1 MSPDDPTPLTRWG
14 KRLGVLIAARTA
26 ARAATQRKSVPPGA
40 GGTQSDATRPGRAVS
55 DVDPSRRTVP
65 ASPRAETLVA
75 LLLLLAAGFAFA
87 FTVVY
92 IVLSGDTQ
100 LLGIA
105 MGVALC
111 LLAAACI
118 VAGKFVVPQET
129 AVEERGPLLEEEQTE
144 EVVEMIEEGGQG
156 ISRRAL
162 LVGAGGV
169 AGAAVVTAAVTPLAS
184 LGPTPH
190 DLHETPWARGV
201 RLVDD
206 EARPYLANEIQIGT
220 FYTAL
225 PENADPEAFGAGLLV
240 VRLPAEFL
248 HLPAARRGWAPYGIL
263 AYSKICPH
271 AGCAISL
278 YRYPTYAPTSQ
289 VPAFTCPCH
298 YSTFLPGEGGR
309 LIFGPAGRAL
319 PQLPLM
325 IDSHGYLRAAGP
337 FHEDI
342 GPSWWGVH
350 RSES

>member
-1 MSPDDPTPLTRWG
+1 MSPEDQSPVTRG
-14 KRLGVLIAARTA
+14 AKFIGVLVALRAA
-26 ARAATQRKSVPPGA
+26 ARAVR
-40 GGTQSDATRPGRAVS
+40 GRAPGSPPPAPES

-65 ASPRAETLVA
+65 ANPRMEALVGVLLVA
-75 LLLLLAAGFAFA
+75 AAAFGFA
-87 FTVVY
+87 FTVIY
-92 IVLSGDTQ
+92 IVASANTQ

-105 MGVALC
+105 MGGALC
-111 LLAAACI
+111 LLAVACI

-129 AVEERGPLLEEEQTE
+129 HVEERGPLLDEEQTE
-144 EVVEMIEEGGQG
+144 EVVTMVGEGGEG

-169 AGAAVVTAAVTPLAS
+169 AGVAVLTASAAPLAS
-184 LGPTPH
+184 LGPTLNP
-190 DLHETPWARGV
+190 LHQTPWARGV

-206 EARPYLANEIQIGT
+206 QGRPFRAGDIHIGT

-225 PENADPEAFGAGLLV
+225 PEGKDPESFGAGVLV
-240 VRLPAEFL
+240 VRLPAEFIQ
-248 HLPAARRGWAPYGIL
+248 LPAARRDWAPDGIL

-309 LIFGPAGRAL
+309 LVFGPAGRAL
-319 PQLPLM
+319 PQLPLAV
-325 IDSHGYLRAAGP
+325 DGDGHLRAAAG

-350 RSES
+350 RAQS

>member
-1 MSPDDPTPLTRWG
+1 MSPDDPTPVTRFA
-14 KRLGVLIAARTA
+14 KVIGVVVALRTAVRAARG
-26 ARAATQRKSVPPGA
+26 RKPEPPPPA
-40 GGTQSDATRPGRAVS
+40 PESEI
-55 DVDPSRRTVP
+55 DPSERTVP
-65 ASPRAETLVA
+65 SNPRAETLVG

-87 FTVVY
+87 FTVIY
-92 IVLSGDTQ
+92 IVLSGNTQ

-105 MGVALC
+105 LGGALC
-111 LLAAACI
+111 LLAAAAI
-118 VAGKFVVPQET
+118 IAGKFVVPQET
-129 AVEERGPLLEEEQTE
+129 HVEERDPLLDEEQTE
-144 EVVEMIEEGGQG
+144 EVVTIIEEGGQG

-162 LVGAGGV
+162 LAGAGGV
-169 AGAAVVTAAVTPLAS
+169 AGAAVVTAAATPLAS
-184 LGPTPH
+184 LGPTLNP
-190 DLHETPWARGV
+190 LHRTPWARGT

-206 EARPYLANEIQIGT
+206 QGRPYRADDIHLGT

-225 PENADPEAFGAGLLV
+225 PEHGDTESFGAGVLV
-240 VRLPAEFL
+240 VRLPANYI
-248 HLPAARRGWAPYGIL
+248 HLPAARHDWAPEGIL

-309 LIFGPAGRAL
+309 LVFGPAGRAL

-325 IDSHGYLRAAGP
+325 IDSGGYVRAAAG

-350 RSES
+350 RNQS

>member
-1 MSPDDPTPLTRWG
+1 LSPDDPSPVTRWA
-14 KRLGVLIAARTA
+14 KLLGGMIA
-26 ARAATQRKSVPPGA
+26 ARAALRAARSRRVPRPPTGV
-40 GGTQSDATRPGRAVS
+40 GGTGSE
-55 DVDPSRRTVP
+55 VDPSERTVP
-65 ASPRAETLVA
+65 SNRRAETLVA
-75 LLLLLAAGFAFA
+75 ALLALAALFALA
-87 FTVVY
+87 FTVLY

-105 MGVALC
+105 MGGALC
-111 LLAAACI
+111 LLAVAAI

-129 AVEERGPLLEEEQTE
+129 HVEERDPLLDEEQTE
-144 EVVEMIEEGGQG
+144 EVVRIIEAGGEGV
-156 ISRRAL
+156 SRRAL
-162 LVGAGGV
+162 LAGAGGV
-169 AGAAVVTAAVTPLAS
+169 AGAALLTAAATPLAS
-184 LGPTPH
+184 LGPTLGP
-190 DLHETPWARGV
+190 LHHTPWARGV

-206 EARPYLANEIQIGT
+206 EARPYRADEIQLGA

-225 PENADPEAFGAGLLV
+225 PEHGDPEAFGSGLLV
-240 VRLPAEFL
+240 VRLPGEFI
-248 HLPAARRGWAPYGIL
+248 HLPDARREWAPDGIL

-289 VPAFTCPCH
+289 QPAFTCPCH

-309 LIFGPAGRAL
+309 LVFGPAGRAL

-325 IDSHGYLRAAGP
+325 VDSQGYLRAAAG

-350 RSES
+350 RAQS

>member
-1 MSPDDPTPLTRWG
+1 MSWLA
-14 KRLGVLIAARTA
+14 KLLGLLVA
-26 ARAATQRKSVPPGA
+26 ARAALRAATSRQPP
-40 GGTQSDATRPGRAVS
+40 PAVETEP
-55 DVDPSRRTVP
+55 DVDPRKRVVP
-65 ASPRAETLVA
+65 SNRRAEGFVA
-75 LLLLLAAGFAFA
+75 LLLLLAAVFGFA
-87 FTVVY
+87 FTVLY

-100 LLGIA
+100 LLGAA
-105 MGVALC
+105 MGGALL

-129 AVEERGPLLEEEQTE
+129 AVEERGPLLEEKKTQ
-144 EVVEMIEEGGQG
+144 EVIELIEVGGDG
-156 ISRRAL
+156 ISRRKML
-162 LVGAGGV
+162 IGAGGV
-169 AGAAVVTAAVTPLAS
+169 AGAALLTAAATPLAS
-184 LGPTPH
+184 LGPTLSA
-190 DLHETPWARGV
+190 LHQTPWARGV

-206 EARPYLANEIQIGT
+206 EGRPYLADEIQIGG

-225 PENADPEAFGAGLLV
+225 PEGKDAESFGAGLLV
-240 VRLPAEFL
+240 VRLPAEFI
-248 HLPAARRGWAPYGIL
+248 HLPPARRDWAPNGIL

-289 VPAFTCPCH
+289 QPAFTCPCH

-309 LIFGPAGRAL
+309 LVFGPAGRAL

-325 IDSHGYLRAAGP
+325 VDARGYLRAAAG

-350 RSES
+350 RFES

>member
-1 MSPDDPTPLTRWG
+1 MTPDDHRPASRLA
-14 KRLGVLIAARTA
+14 KALGVLVA
-26 ARAATQRKSVPPGA
+26 ARAALRTLRTGRVPPPPPPA
-40 GGTQSDATRPGRAVS
+40 SES
-55 DVDPSRRTVP
+55 EIDPSKRTVP
-65 ASPRAETLVA
+65 ANRRAEGIVA
-75 LLLLLAAGFAFA
+75 ALMLAAAVFGFA
-87 FTVVY
+87 FTVIY
-92 IVLSGDTQ
+92 IVLSGNTQ

-105 MGVALC
+105 MGGALL

-129 AVEERGPLLEEEQTE
+129 HVEERGLLLDEKQTQ
-144 EVVEMIEEGGQG
+144 EVVTMIEEGGEG

-162 LVGAGGV
+162 LAGAGGV
-169 AGAAVVTAAVTPLAS
+169 AGAAVLTAAATPLAS
-184 LGPTPH
+184 LGPTLNA
-190 DLHETPWARGV
+190 LHNTPWARGV
-201 RLVDD
+201 HLVDD
-206 EARPYLANEIQIGT
+206 QARPYLASDIDIGT

-225 PENADPEAFGAGLLV
+225 PEGKDPESFGAGLLV
-240 VRLPAEFL
+240 VRLPAEFI
-248 HLPAARRGWAPYGIL
+248 HLPAARRDWAPYGIL

-289 VPAFTCPCH
+289 EPAFTCPCH

-309 LIFGPAGRAL
+309 LVFGPAGRAL

-325 IDSHGYLRAAGP
+325 IDSKGYLQAAAG

-350 RSES
+350 RAQS

>member
-1 MSPDDPTPLTRWG
+1 MSPDDETPITRWG

-26 ARAATQRKSVPPGA
+26 ARAAAQRTPVPPGV
-40 GGTQSDATRPGRAVS
+40 GGRQSDGGGS
-55 DVDPSRRTVP
+55 EVDPSTRTVP
-65 ASPRAETLVA
+65 ASPRAEALVA
-75 LLLLLAAGFAFA
+75 GLLLLAAGFAFA
-87 FTVVY
+87 FTVIY

-105 MGVALC
+105 LGGALC

-129 AVEERGPLLEEEQTE
+129 AVQERGLLLDEEQTE
-144 EVVEMIEEGGQG
+144 EVVEMIERGGQG

-162 LVGAGGV
+162 LAGAGGV
-169 AGAAVVTAAVTPLAS
+169 AGAAVVTAAATPLAS
-184 LGPTPH
+184 LGPTLSS
-190 DLHETPWARGV
+190 LHETPWARGI

-206 EARPYLANEIQIGT
+206 EASPYLAADIQIGT

-225 PENADPEAFGAGLLV
+225 PENSDPEAFGAGLLV
-240 VRLPAEFL
+240 VRLPAEFI
-248 HLPAARRGWAPYGIL
+248 HLPAARRDWAPRGIL

-325 IDSHGYLRAAGP
+325 VDSQGYLRAAGP
-337 FHEDI
+337 FYEDI
-342 GPSWWGVH
+342 GPSWWGVR

>member
-1 MSPDDPTPLTRWG
+1 
-14 KRLGVLIAARTA
+14 V
-26 ARAATQRKSVPPGA
+26 AAT
-40 GGTQSDATRPGRAVS
+40 
-55 DVDPSRRTVP
+55 
-65 ASPRAETLVA
+65 LVVAAMFA
-75 LLLLLAAGFAFA
+75 LG

-92 IVLSGDTQ
+92 IVSSGDTQ

-105 MGVALC
+105 MGGALC
-111 LLAAACI
+111 LVAAACI

-129 AVEERGPLLEEEQTE
+129 AVEERGALLDEEQTE
-144 EVVEMIEEGGQG
+144 AVIEVIESGRQG

-162 LVGAGGV
+162 LAGAGGV
-169 AGAAVVTAAVTPLAS
+169 AGAALVTAAATPLAS
-184 LGPTPH
+184 LGPTLH
-190 DLHETPWARGV
+190 DFHTTPWARGI

-206 EARPYLANEIQIGT
+206 QGKPYRADEIQLGS

-225 PENADPEAFGAGLLV
+225 PEHSNPEAFGAGILV
-240 VRLPAEFL
+240 VRLPPSYI
-248 HLPAARRGWAPYGIL
+248 HLPAARRDWAPEGIL

-309 LIFGPAGRAL
+309 LVFGPAGRAL
-319 PQLPLM
+319 PQLPLLV
-325 IDSHGYLRAAGP
+325 DSDGYLRAAAG

-342 GPSWWGVH
+342 GPSWWGV
-350 RSES
+350 RRAQS

>member
-1 MSPDDPTPLTRWG
+1 MSPDDSTPV
-14 KRLGVLIAARTA
+14 KRFAKVVAAVVAVRAARS
-26 ARAATQRKSVPPGA
+26 ARRRKPEPPPPASV
-40 GGTQSDATRPGRAVS
+40 GGPDSAI
-55 DVDPSRRTVP
+55 DPSERTVP
-65 ASPRAETLVA
+65 SNRRAETLVA
-75 LLLLLAAGFAFA
+75 GLLLLAAVFAFA
-87 FTVVY
+87 FTVLY

-105 MGVALC
+105 LGGAFC
-111 LLAAACI
+111 LLAAAAI
-118 VAGKFVVPQET
+118 IAGKFVVPQET
-129 AVEERGPLLEEEQTE
+129 HVEERDPLLDEQQTE
-144 EVVEMIEEGGQG
+144 EVVTMIEEGGQG

-162 LVGAGGV
+162 LAGAGGV
-169 AGAAVVTAAVTPLAS
+169 AGAALVTAAATPVAS
-184 LGPTPH
+184 LGPTLNP
-190 DLHETPWARGV
+190 LHYTPWARGV

-206 EARPYLANEIQIGT
+206 EGRPYRADDIQLGT

-225 PENADPEAFGAGLLV
+225 PEHGDPESFGSGVLV
-240 VRLPAEFL
+240 VRLPASYI
-248 HLPAARRGWAPYGIL
+248 HLPAARQDWAPEGIL

-289 VPAFTCPCH
+289 TPAFTCPCH

-309 LIFGPAGRAL
+309 LVFGPAGRAL

-325 IDSHGYLRAAGP
+325 IGSDGYLRAAAG

-350 RSES
+350 RNQS